1 MSKGGAMDDQVNVF
15 EHVPRTVEGHFL
27 LHFYAAVHCLLHYIR
42 RLDGLVGKELETSFK
57 RYPFLGNYLTELQQR
72 VPEMADWD
80 QAAIWWERE
89 ISTWEVD
96 SDKHLPLRAVGD
108 LSNASFASRL
118 ALVIAGL
125 VDEDSRFGTLFAH
138 LQAPLNYRRPSQEI
152 VGQMLAGNSIEGW
165 NLCRPLLS
173 GFIEI
178 PNRDAPRSEWVL
190 RVPTLLWDAIK
201 GTESFPG
208 SSWCQVHSLE
218 KFSKIREL
226 IFPEN
231 YLHHL
236 EQAIV
241 LVTQGKIKVIVLR
254 GMQGSERLDIIGA
267 IACKLGYGVIEISPS
282 TAKNKEEHE
291 NNRPRYESLGALCTL
306 AHCMPVFTHDL
317 GPGEMVDLQALP
329 GYDGP
334 MGILLGMEGGLR
346 GALSEQALSLTVPM
360 AGADLRLRHWTQIL
374 DGHAGIDLHE
384 ISERFQIPGAYIHQA
399 GNIAI
404 MHAALEQRDKVD
416 INDIRL
422 ACRTLN
428 RQVLDNLATR
438 LEVEG
443 SWKQLVVSDPV
454 AAKLREL
461 ELRCRHRERL
471 AEHLGPAFHSTTNRG
486 VRALLTGG
494 SGTGKTFAAK
504 ILAAELGMDL
514 YRVDLSAIINKY
526 IGETEKNL
534 HRVLSRAEEL
544 DVILLLDEGDSLLG
558 NRTEVKSSNDRYAN
572 LETNYLLQ
580 RLENYHGIVVVTTN
594 ASQSID
600 RAFQRRMDIV
610 VNFTPP
616 QADERLRIWQFHLPV
631 NHVVNGDHLLTIAAR
646 FPLSGGQIRNA
657 ALHATLLAL
666 DDLSQ
671 AVRHYHIDAAIESEY
686 SKAGALYPITETN
699 ERMSDRHKGMATF
712 MNILASS

>member
-1 MSKGGAMDDQVNVF
+1 MNHQVSIF
-15 EHVPRTVEGHFL
+15 EHVPRNLQGHSL

-42 RLDGLVGKELETSFK
+42 RLNGIVGKELETTFK
-57 RYPFLGNYLTELQQR
+57 EYPFLSNYRAEIQQY
-72 VPEMADWD
+72 VPETVHWE

-89 ISTWEVD
+89 ITTWEQKCVE
-96 SDKHLPLRAVGD
+96 HLPLRAVGD
-108 LSNASFASRL
+108 ISNASFASRI
-118 ALVIAGL
+118 ALVIVGL

-138 LQAPLNYRRPSQEI
+138 LQAPLNYRRPCLEI
-152 VGQMLAGNSIEGW
+152 VGQMLANNSIEGW
-165 NLCRPLLS
+165 NICQPLLN
-173 GFIEI
+173 GFVTI

-190 RVPTLLWDAIK
+190 RIPALLWNVIK
-201 GTESFPG
+201 GMERLHG
-208 SSWCQVHSLE
+208 SSWYQVHQQE
-218 KFSKIREL
+218 KLPKIQEL
-226 IFPEN
+226 IFSGE
-231 YLHHL
+231 YLHQL
-236 EQAIV
+236 EQAALLI
-241 LVTQGKIKVIVLR
+241 TQGKIKAIVLR
-254 GMQGSERLDIIGA
+254 GMQGSERLDVISA
-267 IACKLGYGVIEISPS
+267 IAGKLGYGVIEISFP
-282 TAKNKEEHE
+282 TVKTKDEHE
-291 NNRPRYESLGALCTL
+291 NNESRFENLGPLCTL
-306 AHCMPVFTHDL
+306 SHCMPVFTYDL
-317 GPGEMVDLQALP
+317 GPGETADLQVLP
-329 GYDGP
+329 CYNGP
-334 MGILLGMEGGLR
+334 IGVLLGLEGGLR
-346 GALSEQALSLTVPM
+346 GALAEQALSLTIPM
-360 AGADLRLRHWTQIL
+360 TDADLRLRHWSKTL
-374 DGHAGIDLHE
+374 NDHAGMDLRE
-384 ISERFQIPGAYIHQA
+384 ISERFQIPGAYIRQA

-404 MHAALEQRDKVD
+404 TNAALEQRERID

-428 RQVLDNLATR
+428 RQVLDSLATR

-443 SWKQLVVSDPV
+443 SWEQLVVSDPV
-454 AAKLREL
+454 AVKLREL

-471 AEHLGPAFHSTTNRG
+471 AERLGPAFRSTSNRG
-486 VRALLTGG
+486 VRALLTGN

-580 RLENYHGIVVVTTN
+580 RLENYNGIVVVTTN

-600 RAFQRRMDIV
+600 NAFQRRMDIV
-610 VNFTPP
+610 INFTPP
-616 QADERLRIWQFHLPV
+616 QAEERLRIWQFHLPV
-631 NHVVNGDHLLTIAAR
+631 NHGVDDNHLETIATR

-666 DDLSQ
+666 DDFSQ

-686 SKAGALYPITETN
+686 SKAGALFPTTEIN
-699 ERMSDRHKGMATF
+699 NRIIDRHSGMVAF
-712 MNILASS
+712 IDLLAN